1 MKPGQD
7 NRKAP
12 MQNLFFGLTGE
23 ELGSAVGCEQSL
35 GLALCLSSAFFT
47 DCPELCMAGTTLW
60 AELFLLELA
69 GPCLPKLP
77 EQLDVAVE
85 QQMNLSVAQKMN
97 LSVAQQGCSLLRS
110 SVMLLWPWASCGAEA
125 AQEKSPGSSQRINMP

>member
-35 GLALCLSSAFFT
+35 GLTLCLSSAFFT
-47 DCPELCMAGTTLW
+47 DSVLNFVWQEQLSGQSYCSSLTEPFLPEL
-60 AELFLLELA
+60 
-69 GPCLPKLP
+69 P
-77 EQLDVAVE
+77 
-85 QQMNLSVAQKMN
+85 QQMDVSG
-97 LSVAQQGCSLLRS
+97 AQQGCSL
-110 SVMLLWPWASCGAEA
+110 VT
-125 AQEKSPGSSQRINMP
+125 AQEFSDAPLALGQLWG